1 MIVNDHYRDSLTNW
15 HHPYHHHVI
24 NHCVQHGGGWI
35 DWMLN
40 KTVSGERNETT
51 PYAQFA
57 KQLAENATSTF
68 DTSHQIQNRYKELI
82 LGEREEFLVR
92 AMKPLL
98 NNQYIQ
104 WSPSTIHNQT
114 LVDAVE
120 QQSLLQMDTMAMADK
135 ILPLLKDI
143 PYVGQ
148 TASYVTRAVG
158 AYMSN
163 LDPWQKVAL
172 SFLAAF
178 PQEPII
184 ILVEQVITHY
194 YAIFNSMPTIIQ
206 VWCYLC
212 VCIWNWELPSWDVI
226 ARQPMNVGSFYGG
239 ITFTIIVMTAIF
251 LATYRHSPFVR
262 TVVEL
267 TLQIAVKVF
276 GSPISLTKIS
286 LNILKRIFTF
296 LKSKFPTVTWQDV
309 LYMLWCFIDFGL
321 VPAFEIFDMMAY
333 GATGIGGEETKE
345 FLEEY
350 SAQPFQLS
358 SEQVIKEPIENAVMR
373 IGSALKSGATSLA
386 TKLFPEQEGNFL
398 EKLGEAR
405 PEGEEEDSDEEEDN
419 RHVYLPPD

>member
-1 MIVNDHYRDSLTNW
+1 
-15 HHPYHHHVI
+15 
-24 NHCVQHGGGWI
+24 
-35 DWMLN
+35 
-40 KTVSGERNETT
+40 
-51 PYAQFA
+51 
-57 KQLAENATSTF
+57 
-68 DTSHQIQNRYKELI
+68 
-82 LGEREEFLVR
+82 
-92 AMKPLL
+92 
-98 NNQYIQ
+98 
-104 WSPSTIHNQT
+104 
-114 LVDAVE
+114 
-120 QQSLLQMDTMAMADK
+120 
-135 ILPLLKDI
+135 
-143 PYVGQ
+143 
-148 TASYVTRAVG
+148 
-158 AYMSN
+158 
-163 LDPWQKVAL
+163 
-172 SFLAAF
+172 
-178 PQEPII
+178 
-184 ILVEQVITHY
+184 
-194 YAIFNSMPTIIQ
+194 
-206 VWCYLC
+206 
-212 VCIWNWELPSWDVI
+212 
-226 ARQPMNVGSFYGG
+226 
-239 ITFTIIVMTAIF
+239 MTAIC

-358 SEQVIKEPIENAVMR
+358 SEQVIKEPIENAVMK

-405 PEGEEEDSDEEEDN
+405 PDGEEEDSDEEEDN